1 MFVASTTQYHKVLN
15 HVSTVF
21 LGDCSWYM
29 TSQSQGRMQNNKPL
43 MQALGRLVS
52 DNTPDLCLFV
62 GEALVGNDGV
72 DQLQMFNEALAS
84 CAKAAAGSSSS
95 SARQLDGVVLTKF
108 DTVDQKVGAALS
120 LCYRT
125 GQPIVFVGTGQR
137 YTHLRRLNAAFVIK
151 ALFS

>member
-1 MFVASTTQYHKVLN
+1 MLLTSTVQYHKVLKRAC
-15 HVSTVF
+15 TVF
-21 LGDCSWYM
+21 PGDCSSYT
-29 TSQSQGRMQNNKPL
+29 TSPLQGRMQNNKPL
-43 MQALGRLVS
+43 MQALGRLVT

-84 CAKAAAGSSSS
+84 CAKAAAGSSCS